1 MLVGAVDIEGAIM
14 IRPGD
19 RRIVSVLVVAAA
31 LFGVSFFLR
40 PLVLRVGEAAVEPQ
54 AGLERLRAR
63 MGGFTP
69 TGAGVTVLQ
78 VEAAGTQGWTL
89 GGTSDRYRG
98 VLVQPVGPTSEPSPH
113 ASMVANAMLRLAPG
127 IERIYTASSSWL
139 MTEVLRAGTGEPPR
153 PLPPGTSV
161 AFCAWVGS
169 AGGADDDV
177 LRRADFLVQRAPF
190 VLVGGYTGQPLMG
203 AMYNGIAVGEAKD
216 RPNRGTSDKV
226 DGPGR
231 CKPDLVTSHGAAS
244 PATGEVAGAAAMLIE
259 AAGRLP
265 RLKRHPEAAR
275 PEMVKAVLLAG
286 AVREADW
293 TNLPDAGDSAGG
305 TTATTESTGS
315 TERTEASPD
324 AANAEGRVS
333 RHPLDRSV
341 GAGRLDVARAVGIL
355 AAGTPE
361 AEATGGD
368 SGWRA
373 IEWSNSEGEATRE
386 VVVPIRLERAVGEL
400 AIVACWNRVVDNP
413 VEWRLSNVD
422 LAVERADDL
431 AEIWSRSGNVAS
443 RSVVDNVEMILLRQ
457 VAAGAY
463 RIRVTLAEGE
473 AVPVSLAWLASG
485 PYAAPRRPAGSD
497 GG

>member
-1 MLVGAVDIEGAIM
+1 MT
-14 IRPGD
+14 RPGD
-19 RRIVSVLVVAAA
+19 RRIASVLLTAAV

-40 PLVLRVGEAAVEPQ
+40 PYVLRVGEAAVEPQ

-78 VEAAGTQGWTL
+78 VEASGKQGWTL

-113 ASMVANAMLRLAPG
+113 AGMVANAMLRLAPG
-127 IERIYTASSSWL
+127 VERIYTASSSWL
-139 MTEVLRAGTGEPPR
+139 MAEVLRAGTGEPPR
-153 PLPPGTSV
+153 PLPPGTKV

-169 AGGADDDV
+169 AGGLDDDV

-203 AMYNGIAVGEAKD
+203 GMYNGIAVGGGD
-216 RPNRGTSDKV
+216 PRPNRGTSDAI

-275 PEMVKAVLLAG
+275 PEMVKAALLAG

-293 TNLPDAGDSAGG
+293 TNLPDADAD
-305 TTATTESTGS
+305 
-315 TERTEASPD
+315 ASEPEGAPD
-324 AANAEGRVS
+324 APQADGRVS

-341 GAGRLDVARAVGIL
+341 GAGRLDVARAVGVL

-361 AEATGGD
+361 AETTGGD
-368 SGWRA
+368 SGWSA
-373 IEWSNSEGEATRE
+373 IDWSNSEGEATRE

-400 AIVACWNRVVDNP
+400 AIVVCWNRVVDNP

-422 LAVERADDL
+422 LAVERSEAS
-431 AEIWSRSGNVAS
+431 EETWSRSGNVAS
-443 RSVVDNVEMILLRQ
+443 RSAVDNVEMILLRQ

-463 RIRVTLAEGE
+463 RIRVTLAEGDP
-473 AVPVSLAWLASG
+473 VPVSLAWLASG
-485 PYAAPRRPAGSD
+485 PFTAPPRPADSD

>member
-1 MLVGAVDIEGAIM
+1 M

-19 RRIVSVLVVAAA
+19 RRIVSVLVVAAT

-78 VEAAGTQGWTL
+78 VEAAGKQGWTL

-127 IERIYTASSSWL
+127 VERIYTASSSWL

-169 AGGADDDV
+169 AGGGDDDV

-265 RLKRHPEAAR
+265 RLKAHPEAGR
-275 PEMVKAVLLAG
+275 PQTVKATLLAG
-286 AVREADW
+286 AVRDAGW
-293 TNLPDAGDSAGG
+293 TNLAVEKKATATPSDSDSDEAGDA
-305 TTATTESTGS
+305 
-315 TERTEASPD
+315 D
-324 AANAEGRVS
+324 GRVS

-368 SGWRA
+368 SGWKA
-373 IEWSNSEGEATRE
+373 IEWSNADGEATRE
-386 VVVPIRLERAVGEL
+386 IVVPIRLERAVGEL

-431 AEIWSRSGNVAS
+431 AEVWSRSGNVAS

-463 RIRVTLAEGE
+463 RIRVTLADGE

-485 PYAAPRRPAGSD
+485 PYAPPPGSAES
-497 GG
+497 GGG

>member
-1 MLVGAVDIEGAIM
+1 M

-19 RRIVSVLVVAAA
+19 RRIVSVLVVAAT

-40 PLVLRVGEAAVEPQ
+40 PYVLRVGEAAVEPQ

-69 TGAGVTVLQ
+69 TGSGVTVLQ

-89 GGTSDRYRG
+89 GGMSDRYRG

-169 AGGADDDV
+169 AGGGDDDV

-265 RLKRHPEAAR
+265 RLKRLPEAAR
-275 PEMVKAVLLAG
+275 PEMVKATLLAG
-286 AVREADW
+286 AVRDAGW
-293 TNLPDAGDSAGG
+293 TNLAVENKAAAPSDSDRDEAGDA
-305 TTATTESTGS
+305 
-315 TERTEASPD
+315 D
-324 AANAEGRVS
+324 GRVS

-361 AEATGGD
+361 AEAAGGD
-368 SGWRA
+368 SGWKA

-463 RIRVTLAEGE
+463 RIRVTLAEGD

-485 PYAAPRRPAGSD
+485 PFTAPPGSAESGD
-497 GG
+497 G